1 MDVLEK
7 LRIMREALHL
17 RPAEYEV
24 REGYVLCPVISSR
37 RSCYWG
43 ECPSTCNR
51 CMKHGSVTLTVVCYI
66 DGKYVD
72 EEHYCSKS
80 CWQRQVDEDYNSMVQ
95 RGFIETTD

>member
-1 MDVLEK
+1 
-7 LRIMREALHL
+7 
-17 RPAEYEV
+17 
-24 REGYVLCPVISSR
+24 
-37 RSCYWG
+37 
-43 ECPSTCNR
+43 
-51 CMKHGSVTLTVVCYI
+51 MKHGSVTLTVVCYI